1 MVYVRNLFI
10 VLILLSSIVH
20 AELVELNPCF
30 KRDVRYATTNNFTGK
45 QVYPSARCFLQR
57 PAAMALD
64 EVAAELKEQGFG
76 LVIFDAYRPLRVQK
90 IFWQIC
96 SDENYVANPAK
107 GSRHNRGCAV
117 DLSLIDL
124 KTGQELTMPSGFD
137 EFSAKANRNYD
148 AMEPEACKNCK
159 LLETVMQKHGFKGLP
174 SEWWHFDFVGKDT
187 KEGDEVWRHYPV
199 SDIDIDCIAQPQ
211 QAEALPVLKNSE
223 ATASGAS
230 NGPAQQCNADSSMSN
245 GEQKSLN

>member
-1 MVYVRNLFI
+1 MICVRNLF
-10 VLILLSSIVH
+10 VALCVLSSVAY
-20 AELVELNPCF
+20 AELVELNPSF

-64 EVAAELKEQGFG
+64 EVAAELKEQGLG

-90 IFWQIC
+90 IFWQMYP
-96 SDENYVANPAK
+96 DEKYVANPAK

-124 KTGQELTMPSGFD
+124 STGHELSMPSGFD
-137 EFSAKANRNYD
+137 EFSARANRNYD

-159 LLETVMQKHGFKGLP
+159 LLETVMEKHGFKGLP
-174 SEWWHFDFVGKDT
+174 SEWWHFDFVGNDT
-187 KEGDEVWRHYPV
+187 KQGDEVWRHYPV
-199 SDIDIDCIAQPQ
+199 SDIDIDRIAQPQ
-211 QAEALPVLKNSE
+211 PVEELLVFKNSE
-223 ATASGAS
+223 ATTSSAS
-230 NGPAQQCNADSSMSN
+230 NGPTQQCNADNCVNS
-245 GEQKSLN
+245 GEQKTLQ